1 MSRIV
6 NMIIFVILTFT
17 SISLQTTTGFE
28 YCAFKFKISP
38 GFGVKIMLPEFHYL
52 LLLDHL
58 TEVLRGIDVGIDSIV
73 TSPLRNLL
81 LAILGYNR
89 KPFFVTLPRF
99 SNCVSFLKVIETIL
113 DGFMS
118 IYTKSALSPCS
129 MSRTI
134 ALCLTIPVVNFYEN
148 GHQHCLFRFIS
159 NEDFRDKMD
168 VEVNQCHSLSLGDYY
183 SFKFDPSSLFL
194 VNRFQ

>member
-129 MSRTI
+129 QPRTI
-134 ALCLTIPVVNFYEN
+134 ALCLTVPVVNFCDN
-148 GHQHCLFRFIS
+148 GHQRGLFRFIS

-168 VEVNQCHSLSLGDYY
+168 VEVNQCLSVPLGDCF

-194 VNRFQ
+194 INRFQ

>member
-81 LAILGYNR
+81 LAILGYQR
-89 KPFFVTLPRF
+89 KPFFVTIPRF
-99 SNCVSFLKVIETIL
+99 SNCVSFLKVIETFL

-118 IYTKSALSPCS
+118 IYTKSALSPCPL
-129 MSRTI
+129 SRTI
-134 ALCLTIPVVNFYEN
+134 ALCLTVPVVNFSEN
-148 GHQHCLFRFIS
+148 GHQHGLFRYIS
-159 NEDFRDKMD
+159 NEDYRDKMD
-168 VEVNQCHSLSLGDYY
+168 VEVNQCHSVPLGDYF

-194 VNRFQ
+194 INRFQ

>member
-1 MSRIV
+1 
-6 NMIIFVILTFT
+6 
-17 SISLQTTTGFE
+17 
-28 YCAFKFKISP
+28 
-38 GFGVKIMLPEFHYL
+38 MLPEFHYL

-81 LAILGYNR
+81 LAILGYQR
-89 KPFFVTLPRF
+89 KPFFVTIPRF
-99 SNCVSFLKVIETIL
+99 SNCVSFLKVIETFL

-118 IYTKSALSPCS
+118 IYTKSALSPCPL
-129 MSRTI
+129 SRTI
-134 ALCLTIPVVNFYEN
+134 ALCLTVPVVNFSEN
-148 GHQHCLFRFIS
+148 GHQHGLFRYIS
-159 NEDFRDKMD
+159 NEDYRDKMD
-168 VEVNQCHSLSLGDYY
+168 VEVNQCHSVPLGDYF